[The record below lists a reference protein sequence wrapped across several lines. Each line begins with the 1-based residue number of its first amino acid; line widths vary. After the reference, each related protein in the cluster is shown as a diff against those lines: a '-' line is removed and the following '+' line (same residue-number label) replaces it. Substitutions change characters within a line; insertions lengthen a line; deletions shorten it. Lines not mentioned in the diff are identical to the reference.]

1 MNQPS
6 SQDILNKLYEVLFIV
21 PTKYVT
27 AISSLHQ
34 RFEGKNI
41 NWVVNGDLA
50 EALRIVQVEPD
61 CIEII
66 CTKQDSEKIFQVVQ
80 DLNPSPINYQYRQ
93 LTRNAVIDGS
103 EFPIQVR
110 SYYFDFNLESVMV
123 KVQGDLQFKV
133 GDWDWGDIFL
143 FAPEYVYVV
152 GKKTAITPLTI
163 TAELYQ
169 YFGWTDRFEKVKVV
183 IQKPLIL
190 KQRRPF

>member
-1 MNQPS
+1 
-6 SQDILNKLYEVLFIV
+6 VLFIV
-21 PTKYVT
+21 PIKYVN

-50 EALRIVQVEPD
+50 EALRTVQVEPD

-66 CTKQDSEKIFQVVQ
+66 CAKQDAEKIFQVVQ
-80 DLNPSPINYQYRQ
+80 DLNPSPIKYQSRQ

-103 EFPIQVR
+103 EFPIQLR

-123 KVQGDLQFKV
+123 KVQGDLQFRV
-133 GDWDWGDIFL
+133 GNWDWGDIFL

-163 TAELYQ
+163 KAELYQ

-183 IQKPLIL
+183 IQKPLLL

>member
-50 EALRIVQVEPD
+50 EALRTVQVEPD

-163 TAELYQ
+163 KAELYQ